1 MNAADSGRA
10 DLVAWKEARPKNFF
24 TSDGLLTS
32 ILETQLT
39 GDFSK
44 LFFQWKEAGALAAG
58 VMNDLAIES
67 NRDENLPRLES
78 SGSLGEPVESVV
90 FHPSYHRLGE
100 LIWNT
105 GVLSLLTQHG
115 NETASAA
122 HAYLMAHNGEA
133 GHLCPLACTAGAI
146 KLIQTLGSA
155 EQKTKYLP
163 QLLEKNYA
171 KRLHASQFLTEI
183 QGGSD
188 VGANTCSAV
197 AVGNGKYRIY
207 GEKWFCSVMDAGLF
221 VVTARPD
228 PSRSGT
234 GGLGLFLVPRWMDGH
249 VNGFHIRRL
258 KSKIGTR
265 SMATGETEFDG
276 AFAEP
281 IGPIEDGFKNA
292 VSIVLDTSRLQNA
305 VSACG
310 ILSRAAIEAKT
321 FAAHRKA
328 FGKPIAEYPL
338 VQQTLRRL
346 QTSAAAALATTFRV
360 LYLTD
365 NAQSEEQLAARR
377 IHVMAN
383 KYWTSLRC
391 TEGVHDAIEVMGGNG
406 TIEDFSILP
415 RLYRDAI
422 VLESWEGTHN
432 TLCLQILRDFIQRE
446 MHNAWINDVQSL
458 IAGIRNANLAS
469 QRDRATAMLNHTQA
483 IIHKMLESKEN
494 AELQIRDVVNRMCVT
509 HAYAA
514 MLHLAD
520 ASSLGKEWKLHAEN
534 FSQSAQ

>member
-1 MNAADSGRA
+1 MNAADAGRA
-10 DLVAWKEARPKNFF
+10 DLLAWNEARPKNFF
-24 TSDGLLTS
+24 TADKLLCS
-32 ILETQLT
+32 ILEAQLAA
-39 GDFSK
+39 DFSK
-44 LFFQWKEAGALAAG
+44 LFFQWKDTGALAAG
-58 VMNDLAIES
+58 AMNELAIES

-78 SGSLGEPVESVV
+78 SGSLGQPVESVV

-105 GVLSLLTQHG
+105 GLLNLLGQRG

-122 HAYLMAHNGEA
+122 HAYLVAHNGEA
-133 GHLCPLACTAGAI
+133 GHLCPVACTAGAI
-146 KLIQTLGSA
+146 KLIQTLGTA
-155 EQKTKYLP
+155 EQKTNYLP
-163 QLLEKNYA
+163 QLLERNYV

-188 VGANTCSAV
+188 VGANVCSAV
-197 AVGNGKYRIY
+197 AVGNGKFRIY

-221 VVTARPD
+221 IVTARPD
-228 PSRSGT
+228 QAKSGT
-234 GGLGLFLVPRWMDGH
+234 QGLGLFLVPRLVEGRI
-249 VNGFHIRRL
+249 NGFRIRRL
-258 KSKIGTR
+258 KTKIGTR

-281 IGPIEDGFKNA
+281 IGPLDDGFKNA

-310 ILSRAAIEAKT
+310 ILSRAAIEART

-338 VQQTLRRL
+338 VQQALRRIHT
-346 QTSAAAALATTFRV
+346 QAAAALAMTFRI
-360 LYLTD
+360 LHLTD
-365 NAQSEEQLAARR
+365 TAQSDEQFAARR

-391 TEGVHDAIEVMGGNG
+391 TEGVHEAIEVLGGNG

-432 TLCLQILRDFIQRE
+432 TLCLQILRDFTQRQ
-446 MHNAWINDVQSL
+446 MHNAWINDLQSL
-458 IAGIRNANLAS
+458 ISGIRNANLAAL
-469 QRDRATAMLNHTQA
+469 RDRAAAMLNHTQA
-483 IIHKMLESKEN
+483 MIQKMLESKEN
-494 AELQIRDVVNRMCVT
+494 AELLIRDVVNRMCVT

-514 MLHLAD
+514 MIQLAD
-520 ASSLGKEWKLHAEN
+520 ASPLGKDWKSYAEN
-534 FSQSAQ
+534 FSQSSQ